1 MSEDETPRKKAVF
14 PASPGM
20 AVIGLFATGI
30 AGILVGLIASS
41 GTALIAAALA
51 FGTVAWVAFR

>member
-1 MSEDETPRKKAVF
+1 MGEDVTAKKKETF
-14 PASPGM
+14 PASPGI